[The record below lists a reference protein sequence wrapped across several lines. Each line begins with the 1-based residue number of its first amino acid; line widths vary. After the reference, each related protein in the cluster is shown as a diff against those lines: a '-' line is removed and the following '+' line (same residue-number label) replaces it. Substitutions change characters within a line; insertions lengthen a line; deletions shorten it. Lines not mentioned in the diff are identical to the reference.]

1 MSDEKNTEEFI
12 DDIAIGNFNKAKQW
26 FDAALQS
33 KVDDALEAEKINVAN
48 QIFNSASDDDDLDEE
63 DDDIVVDEI
72 EEEDFDVDEEDEEE

>member
-12 DDIAIGNFNKAKQW
+12 DDISIGNFNKAKQW

-48 QIFNSASDDDDLDEE
+48 QIFNSASDDDDFEE

-72 EEEDFDVDEEDEEE
+72 EEEDFDFEEEDEEE